1 MAKVE
6 QLETDAQGRRV
17 EVYSGTARFFHWL
30 TVLLIAV
37 QVPIG
42 LYMVYRGNDMVWT
55 DAQGVEKTGLWD
67 AVTNNLY
74 SSHKLLGTIIL
85 VVIVLRLLYRFG
97 AGAPSDEPTLNAG
110 QRIVSALNHW
120 GLYALL
126 IAVPVVGYIGTSA
139 FPALNIF
146 GMFSLPAVVGKDP
159 ALSKQMF
166 ELHMYG
172 GFALLALIALHIMA
186 ALYHYLIRRDYVL
199 ARMMPKLLKKR
210 A

>member
-6 QLETDAQGRRV
+6 QLELDAQGRRV
-17 EVYSGTARFFHWL
+17 EVYSGTARFFHWF

-37 QVPIG
+37 QIPIG
-42 LYMVYRGNDMVWT
+42 LYMVYRGKEMPWVD
-55 DAQGVEKTGLWD
+55 DQGVAKTGLWD
-67 AVTNNLY
+67 AATNALY

-85 VVIVLRLLYRFG
+85 VLIVLRLLYRFT
-97 AGAPSDEPTLNAG
+97 AGAPSDEPTLSPV
-110 QRIVSALNHW
+110 QRVVSAFSHW

-146 GMFSLPAVVGKDP
+146 GLFSLPAVVGKDP

-172 GFALLALIALHIMA
+172 GFALLALIALHVSA
-186 ALYHYLIRRDYVL
+186 ALYHHLFRRDYVL
-199 ARMMPKLLKKR
+199 ARMMPRLLRKR